1 MSKSEV
7 RDMLYTVSNRDI
19 DNIKEAQKIGNKID
33 NGTITK
39 PAIAIIKIME
49 LMTTFIVA
57 RYVYLTMVLLYREI
71 AFSFSHLFL
80 IWNVK

>member
-1 MSKSEV
+1 
-7 RDMLYTVSNRDI
+7 MLYTVSNRDI

-49 LMTTFIVA
+49 LMNIGEANLWFDKFYFTSMDPKAKFTEDF
-57 RYVYLTMVLLYREI
+57 E
-71 AFSFSHLFL
+71 
-80 IWNVK
+80 WD